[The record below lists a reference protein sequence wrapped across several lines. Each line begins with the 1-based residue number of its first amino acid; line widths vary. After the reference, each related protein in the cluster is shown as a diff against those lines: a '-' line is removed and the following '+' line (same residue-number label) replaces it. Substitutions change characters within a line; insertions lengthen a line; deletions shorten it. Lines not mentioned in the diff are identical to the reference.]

1 MLFMVVPVV
10 WKYKTMSMNDA
21 PRSERLH
28 IALFGRR
35 NAGKSSLINALTGQ
49 QTALVSD
56 VPGTTTDPVMKSMEI
71 LPLGPC
77 VLIDTAGFDDSGKVG
92 DLRTERTRE
101 VIKQTD
107 IAIIVTDDISL
118 DDEAAWAGLLK
129 QANVPFVAVLNKVD
143 LMPEVSSTLLAD
155 TAKRLGCDVV
165 PVSALHGTG
174 LDLLRKTLAGLMPEN
189 EKQSLTGNLA
199 KPGDTVLLVMP
210 QDPQAPKGR
219 LILPQVQTLRD
230 LMDKGCI
237 AMCCTTEGI
246 DQAFAS
252 LRDPPHL
259 IITDSQVFDIV
270 EQKIPKSH
278 AYANETDETDE
289 TDTPRKGAK
298 PLRKKDA
305 SRLSALAWG
314 HADEMHEPLLTS
326 FSVLMAAH
334 KGDINY
340 FVESAPAIDRLT
352 EQSRVLI
359 AEACTHAPLAEDIG
373 REKIPRLLRK
383 RVGQGLTVN
392 IVAGKDFPDDVRG
405 YDLVIHCGGC
415 MFNRKFMLSR
425 VEQCRAQG
433 VPMTNYGITIAHV
446 KGILDKVSLPH

>member
-1 MLFMVVPVV
+1 
-10 WKYKTMSMNDA
+10 MNNT

-92 DLRTERTRE
+92 DLRAERTRE

-107 IAIIVTDDISL
+107 IAIIVTDGSSL
-118 DDEAAWAGLLK
+118 EDEAAWAGLLK
-129 QANVPFVAVLNKVD
+129 QANVPFVTVLNKVD
-143 LMPEVSSTLLAD
+143 LLPEVPPTLLAD
-155 TAKRLGCDVV
+155 MAKRLGCDVI
-165 PVSALHGTG
+165 PVSALNGTG
-174 LDLLRKTLAGLMPEN
+174 LDLLRKTLAGLMPEH
-189 EKQSLTGNLA
+189 EKQSLTGKLTHA
-199 KPGDTVLLVMP
+199 GDTVLLVMP

-237 AMCCTTEGI
+237 AICCTTEGI
-246 DQAFAS
+246 DQALAS
-252 LRDPPHL
+252 MKEPPRL

-270 EQKIPKSH
+270 EQK
-278 AYANETDETDE
+278 
-289 TDTPRKGAK
+289 K
-298 PLRKKDA
+298 PA
-305 SRLSALAWG
+305 ESQ
-314 HADEMHEPLLTS
+314 LTS

-334 KGDINY
+334 KGDIRY
-340 FVESAPAIDRLT
+340 FVESASAINRLT
-352 EQSRVLI
+352 GQSRVLI

-383 RVGQGLTVN
+383 RVGQGLTVD
-392 IVAGKDFPDDVRG
+392 IVAGKDFPADLTG

-415 MFNRKFMLSR
+415 MFNRRFMLQR
-425 VEQCRAQG
+425 VEQARAQG
-433 VPMTNYGITIAHV
+433 VPMTNYGITIAHI
-446 KGILDKVSLPH
+446 KGILDKVSLP

>member
-1 MLFMVVPVV
+1 M
-10 WKYKTMSMNDA
+10 
-21 PRSERLH
+21 H

-107 IAIIVTDDISL
+107 IAILVTDGSSL
-118 DDEAAWAGLLK
+118 DDEATWATLLK
-129 QANVPFVAVLNKVD
+129 QANVPFVTVLNKVD
-143 LMPEVSSTLLAD
+143 LLEEVPSTLLED
-155 TAKRLGCDVV
+155 MAKRLGCDVV
-165 PVSALHGTG
+165 PVSAINGTG
-174 LDLLRKTLAGLMPEN
+174 LDTLRDTLAGLMPES
-189 EKQSLTGNLA
+189 EKQSLTGDLA
-199 KPGDTVLLVMP
+199 HPGDTVLLVMP

-230 LMDKGCI
+230 LMDKRCI
-237 AMCCTTEGI
+237 AICCTTDDI
-246 DQAFAS
+246 DSTLAA
-252 LRDPPHL
+252 LKEPPRL

-270 EQKIPKSH
+270 EKK
-278 AYANETDETDE
+278 
-289 TDTPRKGAK
+289 K
-298 PLRKKDA
+298 PEG
-305 SRLSALAWG
+305 S
-314 HADEMHEPLLTS
+314 LLTS

-334 KGDINY
+334 KGDIRF
-340 FVESAPAIDRLT
+340 FVRSAMAIDRMT

-373 REKIPRLLRK
+373 REKIPRMLRQ
-383 RVGQGLTVN
+383 RVGQGLTVD
-392 IVAGKDFPDDVRG
+392 IVAGKDFPEDVTS

-425 VEQCRAQG
+425 VDQCRRQG
-433 VPMTNYGITIAHV
+433 TPITNYGITIAHL
-446 KGILDKVSLPH
+446 KGVLGKVSLP

>member
-1 MLFMVVPVV
+1 MVD
-10 WKYKTMSMNDA
+10 NNFNRA
-21 PRSERLH
+21 PQSERLH

-107 IAIIVTDDISL
+107 LAILVTDGSSL
-118 DDEAAWAGLLK
+118 NDEATWATLLK

-143 LMPEVSSTLLAD
+143 LLEEVPSTLLED
-155 TAKRLGCDVV
+155 MAKRLGCDVI
-165 PVSALHGTG
+165 PVSAINGTG

-189 EKQSLTGNLA
+189 EKQSLTGDLA
-199 KPGDTVLLVMP
+199 HPGDTVLLVMP

-230 LMDKGCI
+230 LMDKRCI
-237 AMCCTTEGI
+237 AICCTTDDI
-246 DQAFAS
+246 DSTLAA
-252 LRDPPHL
+252 LKEPPRL

-270 EQKIPKSH
+270 EKK
-278 AYANETDETDE
+278 
-289 TDTPRKGAK
+289 K
-298 PLRKKDA
+298 PEG
-305 SRLSALAWG
+305 S
-314 HADEMHEPLLTS
+314 LLTS

-334 KGDINY
+334 KGDIRF
-340 FVESAPAIDRLT
+340 FVRSAMAIDRMT

-373 REKIPRLLRK
+373 REKIPRMLRQ
-383 RVGQGLTVN
+383 RVGQGLTVD
-392 IVAGKDFPDDVRG
+392 IVAGKDFPEDVTS

-425 VEQCRAQG
+425 VDQCRRQG
-433 VPMTNYGITIAHV
+433 TPMTNYGIAIAHL
-446 KGILDKVSLPH
+446 KGILGKVSLP

>member
-1 MLFMVVPVV
+1 
-10 WKYKTMSMNDA
+10 MNST
-21 PRSERLH
+21 PQSERLH

-49 QTALVSD
+49 QIALVSD
-56 VPGTTTDPVMKSMEI
+56 VPGTTTDPVIKSMEI

-92 DLRTERTRE
+92 NLRSERTRA

-107 IAIIVTDDISL
+107 IGILVTDGTSL

-143 LMPEVSSTLLAD
+143 LMDVVPVTLLAD
-155 TAKRLGCDVV
+155 IAKRLGCDVV
-165 PVSALHGTG
+165 PVSAMKGTG
-174 LDLLRKTLAGLMPEN
+174 LDLLKRTLAGLIPEN
-189 EKQSLTGNLA
+189 GKLSLTGQLA
-199 KPGDTVLLVMP
+199 QAGDTVLLVMP

-230 LMDKGCI
+230 LMDKRCVAI
-237 AMCCTTEGI
+237 CCTTDDI
-246 DQAFAS
+246 DRTLAAMKH
-252 LRDPPHL
+252 PPRL

-270 EQKIPKSH
+270 EQK
-278 AYANETDETDE
+278 
-289 TDTPRKGAK
+289 K
-298 PLRKKDA
+298 PVD
-305 SRLSALAWG
+305 S
-314 HADEMHEPLLTS
+314 LLTS

-334 KGDINY
+334 KGDIDY
-340 FVESAPAIDRLT
+340 FIESAAAIDQLT

-373 REKIPRLLRK
+373 REKIPRLLQG
-383 RVGQGLTVN
+383 RVGKGLKID
-392 IVAGKDFPDDVRG
+392 IVAGKDFPEDLTG

-415 MFNRKFMLSR
+415 MFNRKFMLQR
-425 VEQCRAQG
+425 VLQCRAQG
-433 VPMTNYGITIAHV
+433 VPMTNYGITIAHI
-446 KGILDKVSLPH
+446 KGIINKVSLP

>member
-1 MLFMVVPVV
+1 MADDN
-10 WKYKTMSMNDA
+10 MNVT

-56 VPGTTTDPVMKSMEI
+56 VPGTTTDPVSKSMEI

-92 DLRTERTRE
+92 DLRTQRTRE

-107 IAIIVTDDISL
+107 IAILVTDGSSL
-118 DDEAAWAGLLK
+118 DDEAKWAALLK
-129 QANVPFVAVLNKVD
+129 QASVPFVAVLNKVD
-143 LMPEVSSTLLAD
+143 LLEEVPSTLLAD
-155 TAKRLGCDVV
+155 MAKRLGCDVI
-165 PVSALHGTG
+165 PVSALNSSG
-174 LDLLRKTLAGLMPEN
+174 LDELRNTLSGLMPDN
-189 EKQSLTGNLA
+189 GSQSLTGRLA
-199 KPGDTVLLVMP
+199 HPGDTVLLVMP

-230 LMDKGCI
+230 LLDKGCV
-237 AMCCTTEGI
+237 AVCCTTNDMERTL
-246 DQAFAS
+246 AA
-252 LRDPPHL
+252 LREPPQL
-259 IITDSQVFDIV
+259 VITDSQVFGIV
-270 EQKIPKSH
+270 E
-278 AYANETDETDE
+278 
-289 TDTPRKGAK
+289 RLK
-298 PLRKKDA
+298 P
-305 SRLSALAWG
+305 
-314 HADEMHEPLLTS
+314 ADSLLTS
-326 FSVLMAAH
+326 FSVLMASH

-373 REKIPRLLRK
+373 REKLPRMLRQ
-383 RVGQGLTVN
+383 RVGQDLTID
-392 IVAGKDFPDDVRG
+392 IVAGKDFPIDVTC

-415 MFNRKFMLSR
+415 MFNRRFMLQR
-425 VEQCRAQG
+425 VEQCRTQG
-433 VPMTNYGITIAHV
+433 VPMTNYGIAIAHV
-446 KGILDKVSLPH
+446 KGILGKVSLP

>member
-1 MLFMVVPVV
+1 MADDN
-10 WKYKTMSMNDA
+10 MNVT

-56 VPGTTTDPVMKSMEI
+56 VPGTTTDPVSKSMEI

-92 DLRTERTRE
+92 DLRTQRTRE

-107 IAIIVTDDISL
+107 IAILVTDGSSL
-118 DDEAAWAGLLK
+118 DDEAKWAALLK
-129 QANVPFVAVLNKVD
+129 QASVPFVAVLNKVD
-143 LMPEVSSTLLAD
+143 LLEEVPSTLLAD
-155 TAKRLGCDVV
+155 MAKRLGCDVI
-165 PVSALHGTG
+165 PVSALNSSG
-174 LDLLRKTLAGLMPEN
+174 LDELRNTLSGLMPDN
-189 EKQSLTGNLA
+189 GSKSLTGRLA
-199 KPGDTVLLVMP
+199 HPGDTVLLVMP

-230 LMDKGCI
+230 LLDKGCV
-237 AMCCTTEGI
+237 AVCCTTNDMERTL
-246 DQAFAS
+246 AA
-252 LRDPPHL
+252 LREPPQL
-259 IITDSQVFDIV
+259 VITDSQVFGIV
-270 EQKIPKSH
+270 E
-278 AYANETDETDE
+278 
-289 TDTPRKGAK
+289 RLK
-298 PLRKKDA
+298 P
-305 SRLSALAWG
+305 
-314 HADEMHEPLLTS
+314 ADSLLTS
-326 FSVLMAAH
+326 FSVLMASH

-373 REKIPRLLRK
+373 REKLPRMLRQ
-383 RVGQGLTVN
+383 RVGQDLTID
-392 IVAGKDFPDDVRG
+392 IVAGKDFPIDVTC

-415 MFNRKFMLSR
+415 MFNRRFMLQR
-425 VEQCRAQG
+425 VEQCRTQG
-433 VPMTNYGITIAHV
+433 VPMTNYGIAIAHV
-446 KGILDKVSLPH
+446 KGILGKVSLP

>member
-1 MLFMVVPVV
+1 MVERDQAF
-10 WKYKTMSMNDA
+10 NRA
-21 PRSERLH
+21 PMSERLH

-35 NAGKSSLINALTGQ
+35 NVGKSSLINALTGQ
-49 QTALVSD
+49 QIAIVSD
-56 VPGTTTDPVMKSMEI
+56 VAGTTTDPVSKSMEI

-77 VLIDTAGFDDSGKVG
+77 VLIDTAGFDDTGEVG

-101 VIKQTD
+101 VIKQAD
-107 IAIIVTDDISL
+107 IAILVTDGTTL
-118 DDEAAWAGLLK
+118 DKELAWAALLK

-143 LMPEVSSTLLAD
+143 LMHEVPSAVLAD
-155 TAKRLGCDVV
+155 IAKRLGCDAI
-165 PVSALHGTG
+165 PVSAKNGDG
-174 LDLLRKTLAGLMPEN
+174 LNLLRNTLAGLMPESGS
-189 EKQSLTGNLA
+189 QSLTGNLA
-199 KPGDTVLLVMP
+199 KAGDTVLLVMP

-237 AMCCTTEGI
+237 AICCTTDDI
-246 DQAFAS
+246 DRTLAA
-252 LRDPPHL
+252 LKEPPHL

-270 EQKIPKSH
+270 EQI
-278 AYANETDETDE
+278 
-289 TDTPRKGAK
+289 K
-298 PLRKKDA
+298 PTH
-305 SRLSALAWG
+305 SQ
-314 HADEMHEPLLTS
+314 LTS

-334 KGDINY
+334 KGDISY
-340 FVESAPAIDRLT
+340 FVKSAPAIDSLT

-373 REKIPRLLRK
+373 REKIPRMLRQ
-383 RVGQGLTVN
+383 RVGQGLTVE
-392 IVAGKDFPDDVRG
+392 IVAGKDFPSDVTG

-446 KGILDKVSLPH
+446 KGILAKVSIP

>member
-1 MLFMVVPVV
+1 MVVQ
-10 WKYKTMSMNDA
+10 SMNTA

-35 NAGKSSLINALTGQ
+35 NVGKSSLINALTGQ

-56 VPGTTTDPVMKSMEI
+56 VPGTTTDPVSKSMEI

-107 IAIIVTDDISL
+107 IAIIVTDGTSL
-118 DDEAAWAGLLK
+118 DDESAWAGLLK
-129 QANVPFVAVLNKVD
+129 QANVPYVTVLNKVD
-143 LMPEVSSTLLAD
+143 LLNEVPSTLLAD
-155 TAKRLGCDVV
+155 IAKRLNCDVIA
-165 PVSALHGTG
+165 VSAMQGTG

-189 EKQSLTGNLA
+189 EKQSLTGSLA
-199 KPGDTVLLVMP
+199 KAGDTVLLVMP

-237 AMCCTTEGI
+237 AICCTTQDM
-246 DQAFAS
+246 DQALAS
-252 LRDPPHL
+252 LGEPPHL

-270 EQKIPKSH
+270 EQKKPQ
-278 AYANETDETDE
+278 
-289 TDTPRKGAK
+289 DT
-298 PLRKKDA
+298 
-305 SRLSALAWG
+305 
-314 HADEMHEPLLTS
+314 LLTS

-334 KGDINY
+334 KGDIQY
-340 FVESAPAIDRLT
+340 FVESAPAINRLT
-352 EQSRVLI
+352 EESRVLI

-383 RVGQGLTVN
+383 RVGEKLTVD
-392 IVAGKDFPDDVRG
+392 IVAGKDFPDDVKD

-415 MFNRKFMLSR
+415 MFNRRFMLQR

-433 VPMTNYGITIAHV
+433 VPMTNYGITIAHI
-446 KGILDKVSLPH
+446 KGILGKVSLP